1 MCERVYIV
9 FENDGKSENIIAV
22 YTFKYYA
29 QRCIKN
35 AKAREKRLCK
45 KCKDRVEHTFC
56 MKDFT
61 YNYNIYY
68 LLIKITT
75 QLLRLI

>member
-9 FENDGKSENIIAV
+9 FENDGKNENIIAV

-29 QRCIKN
+29 QRCVKN

-56 MKDFT
+56 MKDF
-61 YNYNIYY
+61 
-68 LLIKITT
+68 KVEEE
-75 QLLRLI
+75 